1 MTGAGAGFGFM
12 CPFCG
17 FRVDILGTVG
27 GDPQRCPQCGRG
39 MVPNPNARIS
49 AKVTCNK
56 CHSQF
61 GLINSDNCPVCGE
74 PFA

>member
-1 MTGAGAGFGFM
+1 MTGAGAGFGLK

-27 GDPQRCPQCGRG
+27 ADPQRCPQCGRD
-39 MVPNPNARIS
+39 MVPNPSARIS
-49 AKVTCNK
+49 AKATCTK
-56 CHSQF
+56 CHSHS
-61 GLINSDNCPVCGE
+61 GLINSDKCPVCGE